1 MSDSDGPIDDQG
13 VLATLSGRERAILM
27 LSVHGFTDDSIANKL
42 GIARATVSTYWG
54 RIRTKVGHLSRPELA
69 MLVGEQAA
77 SAANQDIEARLRAE
91 IEARKRLEA
100 MLLQREERLERLIQA
115 MPDPCIKVAT
125 DGTLLGVYPLA
136 RADPWFLPAT
146 GRIGEDAFAGYDAP
160 DSLANEVRAASKA
173 LRSRCVRS
181 ELKVG
186 NRSGFFEL
194 KFIPLCREE
203 ILVVIAESP
212 GE

>member
-1 MSDSDGPIDDQG
+1 
-13 VLATLSGRERAILM
+13 M

-54 RIRTKVGHLSRPELA
+54 RIRAKVGHLSRPELA

-77 SAANQDIEARLRAE
+77 SAASQDIEERLRAE
-91 IEARKRLEA
+91 IEARKHLEV

-115 MPDPCIKVAT
+115 MPDPCIKVAR
-125 DGTLLGVYPLA
+125 DGTLLGIYPQT
-136 RADPWFLPAT
+136 RAEPWYLPAS
-146 GRIGEDAFAGYDAP
+146 GRLGENAFAGYAAP
-160 DSLANEVRAASKA
+160 DSLADEVRAASEA
-173 LRSRCVRS
+173 LRSRCLRS
-181 ELKVG
+181 ELRVG